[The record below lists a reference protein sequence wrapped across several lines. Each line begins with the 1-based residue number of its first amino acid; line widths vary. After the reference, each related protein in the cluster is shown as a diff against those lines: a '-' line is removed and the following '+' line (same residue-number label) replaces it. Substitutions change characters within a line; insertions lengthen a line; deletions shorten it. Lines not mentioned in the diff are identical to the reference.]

1 MKGAVF
7 KRETETVGE
16 GLRGGGGGV
25 GQTDEL
31 GKTEGQMRG

>member
-16 GLRGGGGGV
+16 GQWGAV

-31 GKTEGQMRG
+31 RKTEGQMRG